1 MYIWARCSISALL
14 LLLVNI
20 FKNKKK
26 LLSKSACFSC
36 PCSKTPSYPSPP
48 AVCQAL
54 LGVSAQSK
62 IPSLKWVSQMS
73 IFQKVGDIQQIQSCF
88 FSAPFLT
95 KSIVLL
101 CLNHCLYENKCNG
114 FSAICWLELHLQHV
128 AKVFQIVIERQAQGS
143 TWAFQLW
150 KFPLVMLVVKVA
162 KDYWSTISPVFCRS
176 ANRLDLKNTS
186 FFSI

>member
-1 MYIWARCSISALL
+1 MFLQQVSYNSGSFSNPFQLFRLLTLKMYIWARCSISALF
-14 LLLVNI
+14 LLLVHV

-73 IFQKVGDIQQIQSCF
+73 IFQKVADIQQIQSCF

-114 FSAICWLELHLQHV
+114 FSAKLVFNSLATLKLQGHLSSGV
-128 AKVFQIVIERQAQGS
+128 LK
-143 TWAFQLW
+143 
-150 KFPLVMLVVKVA
+150 
-162 KDYWSTISPVFCRS
+162 YW
-176 ANRLDLKNTS
+176 NK
-186 FFSI
+186 